1 MMETFWRYHDTDPE
15 DLTPWEVAQRMNSR
29 PFLD

>member
-1 MMETFWRYHDTDPE
+1 MMETFWRYHDSDLE
-15 DLTPWEVAQRMNSR
+15 DLTPWEVANRMNSR